1 MVESGTSRPISG
13 HPNSLRRMDLTWE
26 DRQRAFQAKVLTEG
40 VSEEFAIGVRPYR
53 TFVGAA
59 TGTPPP
65 AGSRLE
71 RALIVVIAGA
81 AIAAAL
87 GLLGGPRTIVAVIAG
102 LTGGVAMFAGL
113 AGPDPRIR
121 HDLDEPLL
129 ALADRAASARCRS
142 VSPPSATKSRSGSA
156 RRASAMSS
164 AHLDLAGPSACSS
177 TTTSSGPAHRR
188 AATAKATRASA
199 RSSRYGS
206 VAPRR
211 TPPYFIRVSVIAA
224 GRFSSSR
231 IAASTSSP
239 MNRVWVPRS

>member
-1 MVESGTSRPISG
+1 
-13 HPNSLRRMDLTWE
+13 MDLTWE

-71 RALIVVIAGA
+71 RALIAVIAGA

-87 GLLGGPRTIVAVIAG
+87 VLLGGPRTIVAVIAG

-129 ALADRAASARCRS
+129 AIYADRAGI
-142 VSPPSATKSRSGSA
+142 GSA
-156 RRASAMSS
+156 PICVTAISDEEQIRLGEEGFGNVVGSPR
-164 AHLDLAGPSACSS
+164 PSGTLGVFIDDYLVWA
-177 TTTSSGPAHRR
+177 
-188 AATAKATRASA
+188 
-199 RSSRYGS
+199 
-206 VAPRR
+206 R
-211 TPPYFIRVSVIAA
+211 TPPR
-224 GRFSSSR
+224 G
-231 IAASTSSP
+231 
-239 MNRVWVPRS
+239 NRKGDPSFGQI

>member
-1 MVESGTSRPISG
+1 
-13 HPNSLRRMDLTWE
+13 MDLTWE

-81 AIAAAL
+81 AIAAAP

-129 ALADRAASARCRS
+129 AIYADRA
-142 VSPPSATKSRSGSA
+142 GI
-156 RRASAMSS
+156 
-164 AHLDLAGPSACSS
+164 
-177 TTTSSGPAHRR
+177 
-188 AATAKATRASA
+188 
-199 RSSRYGS
+199 GS
-206 VAPRR
+206 VPICVTAISDEEQIRLGEEGFGNVVGSPRPGGTLGVFIDDYLVWAR
-211 TPPYFIRVSVIAA
+211 TPPR
-224 GRFSSSR
+224 G
-231 IAASTSSP
+231 
-239 MNRVWVPRS
+239 NRKGDPSFGQI

>member
-1 MVESGTSRPISG
+1 MGRQVVLLGGVAVQKKQQPRGAVAGDPVGGQRHELESGTSRPISG

-81 AIAAAL
+81 AIAATL
-87 GLLGGPRTIVAVIAG
+87 VLLGGPRTIVAVIAG

-113 AGPDPRIR
+113 AGPDPRTR

-129 ALADRAASARCRS
+129 AIYADRA
-142 VSPPSATKSRSGSA
+142 GI
-156 RRASAMSS
+156 
-164 AHLDLAGPSACSS
+164 
-177 TTTSSGPAHRR
+177 
-188 AATAKATRASA
+188 
-199 RSSRYGS
+199 GS
-206 VAPRR
+206 VPICVTAISDEEQIRLGEEGFGNVVGSPRPGGTLGVFIDDYLVWAR
-211 TPPYFIRVSVIAA
+211 TPPR
-224 GRFSSSR
+224 G
-231 IAASTSSP
+231 
-239 MNRVWVPRS
+239 NRKGDPSFGQI

>member
-1 MVESGTSRPISG
+1 
-13 HPNSLRRMDLTWE
+13 MDLTWE

-81 AIAAAL
+81 AIAATL
-87 GLLGGPRTIVAVIAG
+87 VLLGGPRTIVAGIAG

-113 AGPDPRIR
+113 AGPDPRTR

-129 ALADRAASARCRS
+129 TDRDNVSSILIVVLTSDRGLCGAFNSS
-142 VSPPSATKSRSGSA
+142 VLKRAQ
-156 RRASAMSS
+156 RASESHKPQASS
-164 AHLDLAGPSACSS
+164 LTAGP
-177 TTTSSGPAHRR
+177 G
-188 AATAKATRASA
+188 
-199 RSSRYGS
+199 
-206 VAPRR
+206 
-211 TPPYFIRVSVIAA
+211 
-224 GRFSSSR
+224 
-231 IAASTSSP
+231 
-239 MNRVWVPRS
+239 

>member
-1 MVESGTSRPISG
+1 
-13 HPNSLRRMDLTWE
+13 MDLTWE

-81 AIAAAL
+81 AIAATL
-87 GLLGGPRTIVAVIAG
+87 VLLGGPRTIVAVIAG

-129 ALADRAASARCRS
+129 AIYADRA
-142 VSPPSATKSRSGSA
+142 GI
-156 RRASAMSS
+156 
-164 AHLDLAGPSACSS
+164 
-177 TTTSSGPAHRR
+177 
-188 AATAKATRASA
+188 
-199 RSSRYGS
+199 GS
-206 VAPRR
+206 VPICVTAISGEEQIRLGEEGFGNVVGSPRPGGTFGVFIDDYLVWAR
-211 TPPYFIRVSVIAA
+211 TPPR
-224 GRFSSSR
+224 G
-231 IAASTSSP
+231 
-239 MNRVWVPRS
+239 NRKGDPSFGQI

>member
-1 MVESGTSRPISG
+1 
-13 HPNSLRRMDLTWE
+13 MDLTWE

-81 AIAAAL
+81 AIAATL
-87 GLLGGPRTIVAVIAG
+87 VLLGGPRTIVAVIAG

-121 HDLDEPLL
+121 HDL
-129 ALADRAASARCRS
+129 
-142 VSPPSATKSRSGSA
+142 
-156 RRASAMSS
+156 
-164 AHLDLAGPSACSS
+164 
-177 TTTSSGPAHRR
+177 
-188 AATAKATRASA
+188 
-199 RSSRYGS
+199 
-206 VAPRR
+206 
-211 TPPYFIRVSVIAA
+211 
-224 GRFSSSR
+224 
-231 IAASTSSP
+231 
-239 MNRVWVPRS
+239 

>member
-1 MVESGTSRPISG
+1 
-13 HPNSLRRMDLTWE
+13 MDLTWE

-81 AIAAAL
+81 AIAATL
-87 GLLGGPRTIVAVIAG
+87 VLLGGPRTIVAVIAG
-102 LTGGVAMFAGL
+102 LTGGVAMFTGL

-129 ALADRAASARCRS
+129 AQRLQQLGLRYVIWVQGQTKR
-142 VSPPSATKSRSGSA
+142 VSQSGSMTCGVGA
-156 RRASAMSS
+156 GGGGCFGFLTWENDASYE
-164 AHLDLAGPSACSS
+164 
-177 TTTSSGPAHRR
+177 
-188 AATAKATRASA
+188 ASIWDTQQQ
-199 RSSRYGS
+199 R
-206 VAPRR
+206 
-211 TPPYFIRVSVIAA
+211 AA
-224 GRFSSSR
+224 GRVSSDAAGTSYMPALVVPIPI
-231 IAASTSSP
+231 IA
-239 MNRVWVPRS
+239 RVQNNACTGLANQLEGFILNK